1 MMARGKNFNGS
12 EPARQVSKTF
22 GGMTGTAVQAIKGR
36 GQQIEGA
43 MGSPAPTPSQPMPA
57 ARGGDPTRKVTQSQ
71 YDEMLKAQKA
81 KQEAAIRRAGNYRS
95 RKP

>member
-1 MMARGKNFNGS
+1 MARGKNFNGS

-22 GGMTGTAVQAIKGR
+22 GGMTGTAAQGIKGR
-36 GQQIEGA
+36 GRAIEGA
-43 MGSPAPTPSQPMPA
+43 MEAPAPTPAQPMPA